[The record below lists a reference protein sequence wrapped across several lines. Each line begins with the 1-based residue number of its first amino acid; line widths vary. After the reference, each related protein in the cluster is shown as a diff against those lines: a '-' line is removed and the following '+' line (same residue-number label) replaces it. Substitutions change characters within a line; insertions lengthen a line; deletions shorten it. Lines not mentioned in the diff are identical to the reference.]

1 MNTSLSAESMIPQ
14 AQFVQLLRALR
25 GFLTPTTAI
34 RFVSSFV
41 FMKLNGV
48 FQFITQYLD
57 NSIQLLRCV
66 KTEVK
71 LLRYIVQW

>member
-1 MNTSLSAESMIPQ
+1 MNTNLSAESMIPQ

-41 FMKLNGV
+41 FKKLNGV

-57 NSIQLLRCV
+57 NSIQLLRYV

-71 LLRYIVQW
+71 LLPYIV